1 MDLKKLFIE
10 MTVVGFALVVISL
23 TIGYLSDVIQQRT
36 VVFFPDHFWGM
47 VNGTFLSGALF
58 HLICEVT
65 GLNQWYVNQYKR
77 LL

>member
-1 MDLKKLFIE
+1 MDLKQLFIE
-10 MTVVGFALVVISL
+10 MVVVGFALVVISL
-23 TIGYLSDVIQQRT
+23 AISYLSDIIQKRK

-58 HLICEVT
+58 HFICEIT
-65 GLNQWYVNQYKR
+65 GVNQWYVNQYKR